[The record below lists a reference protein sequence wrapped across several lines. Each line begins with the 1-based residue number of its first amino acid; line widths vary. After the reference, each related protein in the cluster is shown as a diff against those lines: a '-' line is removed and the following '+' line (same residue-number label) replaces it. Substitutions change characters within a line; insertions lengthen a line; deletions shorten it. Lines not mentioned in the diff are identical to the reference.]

1 MLVAGRQ
8 NWKAIV
14 GHNKNIGKPKKAK
27 RPIAKPKIAAGAVIA
42 ITNQK
47 TWMMHLQYPGGHGL

>member
-14 GHNKNIGKPKKAK
+14 GHNKNIGKPKKVK
-27 RPIAKPKIAAGAVIA
+27 RPIAKPKTDVGTVIA
-42 ITNQK
+42 NTNQK
-47 TWMMHLQYPGGHGL
+47 TWMMHLQYRGGHGL

>member
-8 NWKAIV
+8 SWKAIV

-27 RPIAKPKIAAGAVIA
+27 RPIAKPKIDAGTI
-42 ITNQK
+42 IGTTNQK
-47 TWMMHLQYPGGHGL
+47 TWMMHLQ